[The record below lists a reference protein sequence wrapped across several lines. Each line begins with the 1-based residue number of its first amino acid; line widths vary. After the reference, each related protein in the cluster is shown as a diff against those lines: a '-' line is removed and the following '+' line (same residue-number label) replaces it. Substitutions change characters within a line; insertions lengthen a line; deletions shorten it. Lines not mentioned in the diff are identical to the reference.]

1 VSGKE
6 EGLKL
11 SWIRHTSKWRL
22 SSTVAFIGVGVAVDD
37 VVVVVVGVA
46 NAAVLDLAM

>member
-37 VVVVVVGVA
+37 VVVVVVA